1 MNNLFIS
8 QQTVHVVT
16 TGLQQLNKQGVTAWN
31 GFILLG
37 IGTTRGGKL
46 IIMNTVGV
54 PWFWGAMRDRQL
66 MKKGLYAIQL
76 FVTYIRRNPQA

>member
-54 PWFWGAMRDRQL
+54 PWF
-66 MKKGLYAIQL
+66 
-76 FVTYIRRNPQA
+76 